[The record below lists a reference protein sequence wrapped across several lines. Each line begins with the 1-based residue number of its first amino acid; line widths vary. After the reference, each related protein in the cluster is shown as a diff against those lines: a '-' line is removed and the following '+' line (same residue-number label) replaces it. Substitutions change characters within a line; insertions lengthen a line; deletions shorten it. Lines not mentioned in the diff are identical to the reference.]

1 MPHSQG
7 PAIQRFRESCP
18 FGKSSGRLCYL
29 CQGCELPPALEQ
41 AGWFE
46 DDTFNEEL
54 AIQHEPS
61 LKRVLEVAAR
71 VEDSYALIPPERMD
85 KAGKKAVDYRPAGS

>member
-1 MPHSQG
+1 MPHSDR
-7 PAIQRFRESCP
+7 PAIQRFRETFP

-61 LKRVLEVAAR
+61 LKRVLEVAR
-71 VEDSYALIPPERMD
+71 CDGFVIVRR
-85 KAGKKAVDYRPAGS
+85 KAHAVNASNDE